1 LSAQDA
7 SLATLDEAAR
17 DFLEAARDLPL
28 AEWVIELVPLD
39 RSPIAQVLFLGFGV
53 VLLTAFALR
62 LCRHHSDPSD
72 WWQGKIRTSIPYEPD
87 ENILASLLRFEG
99 TALQLVFAKPLYWA
113 LIAMHIGLRHAND
126 HFLMLPPLDST
137 VLVGLPSSL
146 LIFLVVFY
154 GGNCYQRYYELW
166 EHLSALNAG
175 VYNWV
180 LQTGFIY
187 SPLEMNHEHL
197 NKIAS
202 KLHGV
207 GRNDGTDEK
216 AKNERYRRIRLAAM
230 WRCSRRM
237 LAAFHLLIRT
247 VDPDD
252 PSSSGGLNFLGQVRR
267 EWSMRESPFKGRGL
281 EEEDY
286 KQLMQLQLL
295 RKPEVE
301 SLKYYGTQKGAL
313 QFIVPIKWALD
324 DLVQDCRPETRM
336 MNSARNYEAMQ
347 QIAADFQA
355 RALMMVTLLQQPVP
369 LAYYHILKL
378 MQVLVN
384 LLISYA
390 FVDIFKDEWWVSV
403 VVYAIVAGML
413 LGLQE
418 IAVSMSNPFG
428 EDSTDFDTRT
438 LCHDAYNNAIAY
450 LSMSSRYENPKL
462 FGLMGNEEGIEN
474 PLLRSKAYTYSIAN
488 EAMDEDAIEPSEVPS
503 KSSPPRLDGYSR
515 LKA

>member
-1 LSAQDA
+1 MAGLSAQDA

-286 KQLMQLQLL
+286 KQLMQLQ
-295 RKPEVE
+295 
-301 SLKYYGTQKGAL
+301 
-313 QFIVPIKWALD
+313 VPRLTPSSGPPPFFSACD
-324 DLVQDCRPETRM
+324 ASSETRHTRR
-336 MNSARNYEAMQ
+336 SGDA
-347 QIAADFQA
+347 
-355 RALMMVTLLQQPVP
+355 VP
-369 LAYYHILKL
+369 LDIRPMMIQTAYACDLWR
-378 MQVLVN
+378 
-384 LLISYA
+384 A
-390 FVDIFKDEWWVSV
+390 
-403 VVYAIVAGML
+403 AA
-413 LGLQE
+413 
-418 IAVSMSNPFG
+418 
-428 EDSTDFDTRT
+428 
-438 LCHDAYNNAIAY
+438 
-450 LSMSSRYENPKL
+450 
-462 FGLMGNEEGIEN
+462 
-474 PLLRSKAYTYSIAN
+474 
-488 EAMDEDAIEPSEVPS
+488 PSEAGGGVAEVLRHTEGCLAVHRTHQVGARRSRAGVEGRGGPWQAVP
-503 KSSPPRLDGYSR
+503 PPHTCLSACAPIGAIIPAFRVTVRGVPVRRSR
-515 LKA
+515 IDLPAAFLRTAAQRRA